1 MTLGP
6 MNNKSL
12 KDYQSPALRLPD
24 SPALR
29 LSGSPIL
36 RFPPSEPLRP
46 KKTLQV
52 VFGILHSSEAP
63 MNTQRWHHLK
73 ALFDEAL
80 AQPPGQRAAFL
91 EQTCDDDELR
101 REALSL
107 LAFYDDDPEFM
118 EQPVRVDALRV
129 VAEETTIEQAG
140 RRIGPYRLLREI
152 GQGGMGT
159 VYLAERADGQF
170 EQQVALKLV
179 RQGGPRAE
187 RLRRLRHERQIL
199 ASLQHPNIA
208 RLYDGGVTDDGV
220 PFLVMEYVEGL
231 PINQYCDQHRLSTTQ
246 RLRLFRTVC
255 AAVQY
260 AHQNLVVHR
269 DLKPSNI
276 FVAHTGRVKL
286 LDFGIAKL
294 LDEDHTA
301 ETLPMTRTGMR
312 VMTPEYA
319 SPEQVRGEAITTAS
333 DVYALGIIL
342 FELLT
347 GHRPYAVRGLR
358 PSAVERVICR
368 QDPPRP
374 STAVLRSPDTNQTG
388 NQTGTTAPTA
398 TPEAVSQARNTQPER
413 LRRRLEGD
421 LDNIVLKAL
430 QKEPGRRYMSVAA
443 LSEDVRRHLEQLP
456 VKARPDTVGYRISKF
471 VRRHTAGFAAT
482 VLVVLALVG
491 GIFATVYQARVAAAE
506 RDRAEH
512 RFNDVRVLANKLLFD
527 LHDAIRD
534 LPGATPAR
542 QMLVSNALIYLDTLH
557 QATTDDPSLQNEL
570 AEAYER
576 VGEIQGDPHFPNL
589 GDMDGATESYRKML
603 ALREDLWKRD
613 TTNADARHTL
623 ANSYGR
629 LAVVLS
635 WGGDNDQAITLSE
648 HALALLAPLLKQHP
662 DSLSLLHD
670 AGRIRSELGWWLVW
684 AGHLPEALAH
694 LDEAETLLTPLAQ
707 RQPDNLDLQ
716 IDLWRVFN
724 YQTDGTWFGGDYA
737 DALHLL
743 ENKAL
748 PHLQALNRRFPSN
761 PRVRGS
767 LHTCFN
773 KTGIMQE
780 KLERLDEALA
790 AYQEALHLVE
800 ALAATDS
807 TDRRLRASVANSQEA
822 IGNVLLRM
830 KRPDE
835 ALATLQTTLA
845 TRQSLYDEDPENAE
859 TGNKLALTRR
869 ALCNFHLKTDQL
881 ETALN
886 HCEQATTL
894 HEIVV
899 DNDPKNAVGRENLAT
914 SYAFSA
920 RVHRAMARRIAPQ
933 ETRRRHTQEAVA
945 LYDKSLA
952 IINALKAEGIDWSW
966 SIPIDTL
973 VAERAALAEPPP

>member
-1 MTLGP
+1 MG
-6 MNNKSL
+6 
-12 KDYQSPALRLPD
+12 
-24 SPALR
+24 
-29 LSGSPIL
+29 
-36 RFPPSEPLRP
+36 
-46 KKTLQV
+46 
-52 VFGILHSSEAP
+52 
-63 MNTQRWHHLK
+63 
-73 ALFDEAL
+73 
-80 AQPPGQRAAFL
+80 RA
-91 EQTCDDDELR
+91 
-101 REALSL
+101 
-107 LAFYDDDPEFM
+107 
-118 EQPVRVDALRV
+118 
-129 VAEETTIEQAG
+129 
-140 RRIGPYRLLREI
+140 IGPYRIERPL
-152 GQGGMGT
+152 GQGGLGA
-159 VYLAERADGQF
+159 VYLAVRTDEEF
-170 EQQVALKLV
+170 EQQVAIKLV
-179 RQGGPRAE
+179 RQGGPRQE
-187 RLRRLRHERQIL
+187 LLRRLRHERQIL

-208 RLYDGGVTDDGV
+208 RLYDGGVTDEGV

-231 PINQYCDQHRLSTTQ
+231 PIDRYCDQHRLTTTQ
-246 RLRLFRTVC
+246 RLHLFRTVC

-276 FVAHTGRVKL
+276 FVADAEPVKAETGRVKL
-286 LDFGIAKL
+286 LDFGIAKI
-294 LDEDHTA
+294 LDEDSTA

-342 FELLT
+342 YELLA
-347 GHRPYAVRGLR
+347 GQRPYEVRGLTA
-358 PSAVERVICR
+358 SAVERVICR

-374 STAVLRSPDTNQTG
+374 STAVLRPSEASQPDTTL
-388 NQTGTTAPTA
+388 PMV
-398 TPEAVSQARNTQPER
+398 TPEAVSQARSTQPER

-421 LDNIVLKAL
+421 LDNIILKAL
-430 QKEPGRRYMSVAA
+430 QKESGRRYESVAA

-456 VKARPDTVGYRISKF
+456 VEARPDTVGYRISKF

-482 VLVVLALVG
+482 MVVIIALLG
-491 GIFATVYQARVAAAE
+491 GIFATVYQAQVAAAE

-557 QATTDDPSLQNEL
+557 QAAGNDPSLQVEL

-589 GDMDGATESYRKML
+589 GDMPGSAESYRKML
-603 ALREDLWKRD
+603 ALREDLWQRD
-613 TTNADARHTL
+613 TTDAAAQHTL
-623 ANSYGR
+623 AAGYGR

-648 HALALLAPLLKQHP
+648 RALALLAPLREQNP
-662 DSLSLLHD
+662 DDDALLHD
-670 AGRIRSELGWWLVW
+670 TGRIRSELGWWLVW
-684 AGHLPEALAH
+684 AGRLPEALAH
-694 LDEAETLLTPLAQ
+694 LAEAESLLTPLAQ

-716 IDLWRVFN
+716 IDFWRVFN
-724 YQTDGTWFGGDYA
+724 YQVDGTSFGGNTE

-748 PHLQALNRRFPSN
+748 PHLQTLNQRFPSN

-773 KTGIMQE
+773 KTGAGHQ
-780 KLERLDEALA
+780 KLGRLDQALA
-790 AYQEALHLVE
+790 AYEMALGIVE
-800 ALAATDS
+800 ALAVVDS

-822 IGNVLLRM
+822 IGNLLLKM
-830 KRPDE
+830 KRPE
-835 ALATLQTTLA
+835 ETLGALQTALA

-869 ALCNFHLKTDQL
+869 ALCNFHL
-881 ETALN
+881 ETGRPEIALN
-886 HCEQATTL
+886 HCEQTVTL
-894 HEIVV
+894 HETVV
-899 DNDPKNAVGRENLAT
+899 KNDPKNAVGRENLAT

-920 RVHRAMARRIAPQ
+920 RVYRAMARRPAPQ
-933 ETRRRHTQEAVA
+933 KTQRHHVQEALA

-952 IINALKAEGIDWSW
+952 IINGLKAEGIDWSW
-966 SIPIDTL
+966 SIPLDTL
-973 VAERAALAEPPP
+973 VAERAALAAQAP